1 MDVGN
6 VAFTECV
13 KDIAYALRLFSFGPW
28 CHTCWNKRNN
38 ISHMWYCVRPRSQ
51 QLLYTSVMTIH
62 VWVVIG
68 SCTLIVYILQQRKRC
83 THKLLHESWFLTCK
97 TNPTYGLL
105 QIVESRFISLKS
117 IHSTLKSVIYVVN
130 FSSCSSKRSLNNISI
145 WTSWGW
151 YPPPQQSCTVAK
163 FIMKISSHFEKIMMQ
178 GQPFGK
184 NKKNPF

>member
-1 MDVGN
+1 MSLQGVCSEESRNKMNVGN

-51 QLLYTSVMTIH
+51 QLLYTRVMTIH
-62 VWVVIG
+62 VWVVSG

-130 FSSCSSKRSLNNISI
+130 FSSCSSKKSLKNIQS
-145 WTSWGW
+145 GW
-151 YPPPQQSCTVAK
+151 DEGDIHLHINHAL
-163 FIMKISSHFEKIMMQ
+163 
-178 GQPFGK
+178 
-184 NKKNPF
+184 